1 MGVRNFFVVVL
12 RGRSGAALRW
22 LGTGKKGHCL
32 PAMERESDNS
42 AERCALSIT
51 LRGSCRCCGILHAA
65 QEKVPNRRGNGA
77 DCMEYIRITRDE
89 IAGRKA
95 LHCAF
100 QTGDRGGKPPTE
112 ENLNSLARAIDQ
124 GQILFYTCA
133 DGDRLVGCCSITRID
148 STSRFQT
155 GGGFENSTGGGFE
168 DSTSSRHTGARGS
181 PDRWSGSPTGRAVSP
196 PSPWAARTAISNC
209 IVPWALP

>member
-1 MGVRNFFVVVL
+1 
-12 RGRSGAALRW
+12 
-22 LGTGKKGHCL
+22 
-32 PAMERESDNS
+32 ME
-42 AERCALSIT
+42 C
-51 LRGSCRCCGILHAA
+51 
-65 QEKVPNRRGNGA
+65 
-77 DCMEYIRITRDE
+77 IRITRDE

-95 LHCAF
+95 LHCAYK
-100 QTGDRGGKPPTE
+100 QEIGENPPTE
-112 ENLNSLARAIDQ
+112 ENLNSLADAIER
-124 GQILFYTCA
+124 GQILFYGCM

-148 STSRFQT
+148 STSRFQ
-155 GGGFENSTGGGFE
+155 TGGGFE